1 MIREKDLKKRKEK
14 WKELKMIK
22 MEKRKAKDIR
32 IKVRAN
38 KIIEELE
45 INLRKRKIEIKDQ
58 DRMIR
63 SMIKKN
69 KNTYFWK

>member
-1 MIREKDLKKRKEK
+1 
-14 WKELKMIK
+14 

-63 SMIKKN
+63 SMIKKKTKKIKKKPRKDREKN
-69 KNTYFWK
+69 KEINNMKNR